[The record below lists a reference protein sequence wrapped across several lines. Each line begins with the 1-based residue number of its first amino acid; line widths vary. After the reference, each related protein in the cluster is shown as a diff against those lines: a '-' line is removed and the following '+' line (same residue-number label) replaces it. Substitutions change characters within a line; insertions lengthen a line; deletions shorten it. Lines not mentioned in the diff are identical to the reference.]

1 MPSVKRSAADTW
13 SLKLP
18 ADLER
23 RRASRIHTMLRL
35 ARVTRAHDVGLWRVR
50 NISDTGMMLS
60 ARVPVRQSEA
70 LAIALSDSVTI
81 TGRVEWWDGERCGVA
96 FQAPVDCAALLASLV
111 AEQSRPGY
119 RPPRLPVSTSATA
132 YCEKGLHSVRLTEL
146 SQHGAGFTHDG
157 CFRPGMAAKLH
168 FPAGDDYRGVVRAE
182 EDGRAELLLT
192 EPIPF
197 ARLESAARF

>member
-1 MPSVKRSAADTW
+1 MLSVKRTVTDRFSF
-13 SLKLP
+13 KLP
-18 ADLER
+18 VDLER
-23 RRASRIHTMLRL
+23 RRANRIHTVLRL
-35 ARVTRAHDVGLWRVR
+35 AKVTRANDVGLWRVR
-50 NISDTGMMLS
+50 NVSDTGMMLS
-60 ARVPVRQSEA
+60 ARVLVRQSEP

-96 FQAPVDCAALLASLV
+96 FDAPVDCAALLAALV
-111 AEQSRPGY
+111 AEQSAPGY
-119 RPPRLPVSTSATA
+119 RPPRLPVSAAATA
-132 YCEKGLHSVRLTEL
+132 YCDKGLHSVRLTEL
-146 SQHGAGFTHDG
+146 SQHGAGFIHDG

-182 EDGRAELLLT
+182 QDGRAELQLT